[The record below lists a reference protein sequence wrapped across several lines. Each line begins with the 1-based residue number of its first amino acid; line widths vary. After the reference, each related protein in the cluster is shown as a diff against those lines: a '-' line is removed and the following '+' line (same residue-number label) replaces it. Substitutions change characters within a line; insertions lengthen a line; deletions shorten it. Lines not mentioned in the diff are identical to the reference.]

1 MSRPLNELDLTTTPN
16 VDADELD
23 DFAVRQL
30 MAAVVKTAV
39 DDIVRY
45 VRHGTSRDN
54 YVDAVLFLRRERLYL
69 VYDQTMKTV
78 NRTLHTQITNRINK
92 GWSRYRVKK
101 FIEKRIKKCQLIMTP
116 EWEEELMGR
125 LKGLR

>member
-16 VDADELD
+16 VDTEELD

-45 VRHGTSRDN
+45 VRQNTSKQN

-78 NRTLHTQITNRINK
+78 NRTLNTQITNRINK

-116 EWEEELMGR
+116 EWEAELMSR

>member
-16 VDADELD
+16 VDTDELD

-45 VRHGTSRDN
+45 VRHGTSRAN

-69 VYDQTMKTV
+69 VYEQTMKTV

-92 GWSRYRVKK
+92 GWSRCRVKK
-101 FIEKRIKKCQLIMTP
+101 FIEHRIKKCQLIMTP
-116 EWEEELMGR
+116 EWEAELMER